1 MRLIKKLD
9 LYVLK
14 NFLMLFAG
22 TFCISLFVVMMQF
35 LWKYIDELVGKGL
48 GLDVTAKFFF
58 YAAVTLVP
66 LALPLAI
73 LLAALISFGNLGE
86 RLELLSIKAA
96 GISLIRTL
104 RPLIIVVLLL
114 SGASFYFQNVLV
126 PQAQMNLLQLRLSIQ
141 VKSPEVEI
149 PEGVFYDG
157 IDRINL
163 YVKHK
168 NKDTGMLYDVMI
180 YNMQDGIDR
189 AHIIL
194 ADSALLETSAD
205 KKHLLLYLYEG
216 EQFENLNSAALMAKN
231 VPYRRE
237 TFLEK
242 HFLINFDT
250 NFSMADADNVSSM
263 AATKNMKELIHDI
276 DSMQMESDSVGR
288 SNYDMMK
295 RGTLYVPREK
305 EFEKDDNVV
314 AEVVEPVEVTGD
326 AKVVEVDKEVKPTE
340 VTKVPKVTRSVK
352 AKKVAKGTKVEE
364 AKLVASGKGSMH
376 SLPDSMNVDSMFA
389 RKDFAQKEVALGNAL
404 MRIRSQQSNTVGYAD
419 TMQYYD
425 SQIRR
430 HWIEFW
436 QKITMSL
443 ACLVFFFIGA
453 PLGAILRKGGL
464 GLPVVV
470 SVIIF
475 IVYYII
481 NTGGM
486 KMGREG
492 SIPVWFGM
500 WASTIVLAPLGAF
513 FTVKSNNDSVVFN
526 LDSYKAFFV
535 KLLGIKQTRHIVRKE
550 VIIDDPCY
558 ETLVPRLQ
566 NLAENARA
574 YRKEHRH
581 LWQLQLLI
589 VTLKNKKNPELL
601 KLNAELEAVVDE
613 LSNSRD
619 RQLLLLLNAFP
630 ILRTAPRLSNRLRKE
645 LRTVYKTCEQVI
657 LRINEILG
665 VREETVGGDDE
676 QMTGATCVE
685 TDGQNV
691 ESAVDDVDDIDGGI
705 DGAVETLDDDDNN
718 YEEISDF
725 TI

>member
-1 MRLIKKLD
+1 MQLIKKLD

-14 NFLMLFAG
+14 NFLTLFAG

-73 LLAALISFGNLGE
+73 LLASLISFGNLGE

-96 GISLIRTL
+96 GISLFRTL
-104 RPLIIVVLLL
+104 RPLIIVVLML
-114 SGASFYFQNVLV
+114 SGASFYFQDVLV

-194 ADSALLETSAD
+194 ADSAFLQTSAD
-205 KKHLLLYLYEG
+205 KKFLLLYLYDG
-216 EQFENLNSAALMAKN
+216 EQFENLNSAALMARN

-237 TFLEK
+237 TFMEK
-242 HFLINFDT
+242 HFLINFDM
-250 NFSMADADNVSSM
+250 NFSMADADDVSGM
-263 AATKNMKELIHDI
+263 ASTKNMKELVHDI
-276 DSMQMESDSVGR
+276 DSMTAEADSIGH
-288 SNYDMMK
+288 SNYRAMK
-295 RGTLYVPREK
+295 RGVLYVPSED
-305 EFEKDDNVV
+305 E
-314 AEVVEPVEVTGD
+314 AS
-326 AKVVEVDKEVKPTE
+326 DKG
-340 VTKVPKVTRSVK
+340 K
-352 AKKVAKGTKVEE
+352 AGLT
-364 AKLVASGKGSMH
+364 ASGKGRMVIV
-376 SLPDSMNVDSMFA
+376 PDSMNVDSMFQ
-389 RKDFAQKEVALGNAL
+389 RRDPAQQSTVYGNAL
-404 MRIRSQQSNTVGYAD
+404 MRIHSQQSNSLGYAE
-419 TMQYYD
+419 TMDIYD
-425 SQIRR
+425 YQVRR

-453 PLGAILRKGGL
+453 PLGAIIRKGGL
-464 GLPVVV
+464 GLPVVF

-486 KMGREG
+486 KMAKEG
-492 SIPVWFGM
+492 SIPVWIGM
-500 WASTIVLAPLGAF
+500 WASTVVLAPLGAF

-535 KLLGIKQTRHIVRKE
+535 KLLGIRQHRHIVRKE
-550 VIIDDPCY
+550 VIIDDPRY
-558 ETLVPRLQ
+558 EVLLPRLQ
-566 NLAENARA
+566 ALAGDVRA
-574 YRKEHRH
+574 YRKKHKR
-581 LWQLQLLI
+581 LLQLQLM
-589 VTLKNKKNPELL
+589 VVMLKNRKDPELQRI
-601 KLNAELEAVVDE
+601 NAELESVIEE

-630 ILRTAPRLSNRLRKE
+630 ILRTAPRLRNRLRKE
-645 LRTVYKTCEQVI
+645 LRTVYKTCDKVI
-657 LRINEILG
+657 LRINEMLG
-665 VREETVGGDDE
+665 VRENTVGCNEE
-676 QMTGATCVE
+676 QTADSVLAEPLGENEKYVTGN
-685 TDGQNV
+685 GLLSNV
-691 ESAVDDVDDIDGGI
+691 VDDTAEGGDEDGDFGF
-705 DGAVETLDDDDNN
+705 N
-718 YEEISDF
+718 EELSDY